1 MTSRT
6 AWVIVI
12 FGLLSAFALML
23 GLVLGSGIASTV
35 IAALGT
41 IGALAGLVTQL
52 MPSTGE
58 KPAAHADSKPATT
71 RPPAG
76 TGLGRRPWLVL
87 VTGLGVVAALG
98 GALVLVRPNGRA
110 ASGGGTLRVS
120 LDTSQPSSIDLTA
133 DGTVDWIK
141 WGYLDADASNPNE
154 FAGGFVRDVC
164 KYNAHCTVRK
174 KGGNQIGDFVAIGNV
189 SPYRLHYR
197 DDPVGFR
204 WSDGTPVAAASG
216 IRSQVYMGLAG
227 NGFQITV
234 PANRHQHEF
243 TLFAGTHQARTTC
256 VATLSDSSAA
266 PVQDS
271 TFDTFGDPTGS
282 KFGAFTFTYRAAH
295 DDATLTVTI
304 TVLEY
309 IGGANVS
316 IFGAMLR

>member
-120 LDTSQPSSIDLTA
+120 LDTSQPPSVSGGPMGHPWLPPPVSGRRSTWDWPATVSRSPFPPTAINTSSPSSPEPIRR
-133 DGTVDWIK
+133 GRR
-141 WGYLDADASNPNE
+141 ASQ
-154 FAGGFVRDVC
+154 R
-164 KYNAHCTVRK
+164 
-174 KGGNQIGDFVAIGNV
+174 
-189 SPYRLHYR
+189 
-197 DDPVGFR
+197 
-204 WSDGTPVAAASG
+204 
-216 IRSQVYMGLAG
+216 
-227 NGFQITV
+227 
-234 PANRHQHEF
+234 
-243 TLFAGTHQARTTC
+243 
-256 VATLSDSSAA
+256 
-266 PVQDS
+266 
-271 TFDTFGDPTGS
+271 
-282 KFGAFTFTYRAAH
+282 
-295 DDATLTVTI
+295 
-304 TVLEY
+304 
-309 IGGANVS
+309 
-316 IFGAMLR
+316 